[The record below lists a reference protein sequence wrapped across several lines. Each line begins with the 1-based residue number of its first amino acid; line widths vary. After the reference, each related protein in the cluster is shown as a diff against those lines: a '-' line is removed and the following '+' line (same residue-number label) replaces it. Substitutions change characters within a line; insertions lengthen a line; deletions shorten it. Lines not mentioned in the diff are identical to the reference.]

1 MGELVM
7 TKNEGRLDFLDE
19 SIRFMAEGGGILK
32 AEEFVAKEQ
41 QAHPGMDTTS
51 CYHKIV
57 MARYFGLVLFNNY
70 SSYYFLTE
78 SGTVYSRAISK
89 ESKIDAILKALTS
102 VTFGRN
108 NNAVNSNSD
117 IEAPVVMLKAIS
129 LMGSASMTQ
138 IGLILYYMDAHG
150 KTLSEAIDEVSAC
163 EDQSGLRRKLT
174 ENQNSKYFDVK
185 FNKLF
190 FELGIVEKEQGN
202 YVLSKY
208 VKDKHLDFINALP
221 ELKPIISKDKKNPE
235 DINDTDYNDI
245 FSHDVYGIHIKKE
258 NDALSEDRPH
268 ICIGWSKMGDISSV
282 KSRTELNE
290 MYDNTWYEANPRA
303 KGQDVGQIWRFVS
316 EMQVGDYIVF
326 ADGDVCHIG
335 RIDSDYYFDANIY
348 ENQDADYA
356 NTRKVKWLKKNIQRS
371 DLSIAFHRSLM
382 TAMSVWTLNDYKSAV
397 YDLLMGCY
405 VKDDVLLEE
414 IEEEDIFSGFA
425 SWLVSE
431 NNPDY
436 TGTEKYNGYA
446 EALEKLVK
454 YMAEKDLIE
463 DANLNEKDVEK
474 YKGILEVYNDSDDA
488 QEYDKV
494 NVHHKR
500 GAAALKKYIKYIKYL
515 TTPHAEKFDYSAT
528 KGHAINKVFYGVP
541 GCGKSYYIEHDL
553 LHRMADSDEYND
565 PYSKDRV
572 IRTTFYQDYSNTDFV
587 GQILPR
593 ITKGENGEKDIVE
606 YVFTPG
612 PFTLALIQAIS
623 NPDKKVA
630 LVIEEINR
638 GNAPAIFGDIFQ
650 LLDREKNS
658 VSEYGIVNVNM
669 IDYLNGLEFSVNGEK
684 KRYTFSEIKIPGNM
698 DIFATMN
705 TSDQNVYTLDTA
717 FVRRWEKEKIK
728 NSFAKCS
735 FAGLPVPGMPAY
747 SWKKFATAINNCI
760 SRHLEDLQINEDKQI
775 GAFFVKQELLEKND
789 AEKFA
794 YKVFDYLWN
803 DVAKLDRNIIFKHYN
818 TLDDLIAAYKKDGI
832 AVFNSDVFVEKEIE
846 QDE

>member
-78 SGTVYSRAISK
+78 SGTIYSRATSK

-150 KTLSEAIDEVSAC
+150 KTLSEAIDEVVAC

-221 ELKPIISKDKKNPE
+221 DLKPIISKDKKNPE

-268 ICIGWSKMGDISSV
+268 ICIGWSGMGDLSDVTTKDELRARYDHSWPNE
-282 KSRTELNE
+282 KSKK
-290 MYDNTWYEANPRA
+290 
-303 KGQDVGQIWRFVS
+303 KGQDIGQVWRFTK
-316 EMQVGDYIVF
+316 EMKVGDYVVF
-326 ADGDVCHIG
+326 ADGDICHIG
-335 RIDSDYYFDANIY
+335 RIDSDYYFDSNTY
-348 ENQDADYA
+348 ENQDSDYTNA
-356 NTRKVKWLKKNIQRS
+356 RKVIWLKKNINRGN
-371 DLSIAFHRSLM
+371 LSKAFHHSLM
-382 TAMSVWTLNDYKSAV
+382 TAMSVWTLNDYKSAI
-397 YDLLMGCY
+397 YELLNGTY
-405 VKDDVLLEE
+405 VKDE
-414 IEEEDIFSGFA
+414 IDIEDIQIEADDIEKKYTVEELGDILYQMYESAENKTTAIHMFGF
-425 SWLVSE
+425 
-431 NNPDY
+431 
-436 TGTEKYNGYA
+436 KYA
-446 EALEKLVK
+446 EAIISQGYTAAKIVKASKLQDSYQVEVGKGISIYKSVK
-454 YMAEKDLIE
+454 ENEYGVRFYEPE
-463 DANLNEKDVEK
+463 DC
-474 YKGILEVYNDSDDA
+474 ILEVEIPAVAFDFDA
-488 QEYDKV
+488 V
-494 NVHHKR
+494 S
-500 GAAALKKYIKYIKYL
+500 G
-515 TTPHAEKFDYSAT
+515 
-528 KGHAINKVFYGVP
+528 KGINKVFYGTP
-541 GCGKSYYIEHDL
+541 GCGKSYYIDHDIL
-553 LHRMADSDEYND
+553 G
-565 PYSKDRV
+565 KDKETKKYLGDYAENNI

-587 GQILPR
+587 GQILPK

-658 VSEYGIVNVNM
+658 ASEYGIVNVNM
-669 IDYLNGLEFSVNGEK
+669 IDYLSGLEFSVNGEK

-728 NSFAKCS
+728 NSFAKCA
-735 FAGLPVPGMPAY
+735 FAGLPVPGMPTY

-832 AVFNSDVFVEKEIE
+832 AVFNSDVFVEKEIA